1 MRRHHPDLVEPAKRD
16 EATRRVQEINVAYGL
31 VRDPRRRA
39 EYDRARR
46 GTAAQWDAVAA
57 SAAAWARRWWQRN
70 RASLARGAAQA
81 GATARAS
88 ALAGRRAAVG
98 VVGRAL
104 WLLACALGLAAGWVF
119 AVVGQRFAGAEGVAA
134 PLGGTMA
141 GLVLGNRYGW
151 LWRLRLARLP
161 LPARGARLET
171 AVAVLAVAGGVWLDL
186 RF

>member
-1 MRRHHPDLVEPAKRD
+1 M
-16 EATRRVQEINVAYGL
+16 QEINVAYGL

-46 GTAAQWDAVAA
+46 GTAAQWDPVAA
-57 SAAAWARRWWQRN
+57 SAAAWAKRWWLRN
-70 RASLARGAAQA
+70 RATLARGAAKA

-88 ALAGRRAAVG
+88 ALVGRRAAVG

-104 WLLACALGLAAGWVF
+104 WLLACALGLAAGWVV
-119 AVVGQRFAGAEGVAA
+119 AVVGQRFAGADGVAA

-161 LPARGARLET
+161 LPKRGARLET